1 MPFRPSTVGRAR
13 DRFSAWF
20 GTHVSLC
27 VHTFLLSADGS
38 SVIGEILDTPEG
50 VSDSAGPE
58 RWRTGVWGSPGM
70 RSLDAQFFPVL
81 ADLSR
86 PNGALIVMPDEIPDF
101 LRECRVVREFL
112 SELIPADLDA
122 DAAARLRWGIL
133 ERLANIEIATG
144 RALGVGGG
152 VLIW

>member
-1 MPFRPSTVGRAR
+1 M
-13 DRFSAWF
+13 
-20 GTHVSLC
+20 SLC

-38 SVIGEILDTPEG
+38 SSVIGEILDRPEG

-58 RWRTGVWGSPGM
+58 SWRTKVWGSQGM
-70 RSLDAQFFPVL
+70 RSLDAKFFPVL
-81 ADLSR
+81 ADLSQ
-86 PNGALIVMPDEIPDF
+86 PNGALIVMPDELPELF
-101 LRECRVVREFL
+101 RECREVREFL

-122 DAAARLRWGIL
+122 AAAARLRSGIL
-133 ERLANIEIATG
+133 ERLANVEIAAG